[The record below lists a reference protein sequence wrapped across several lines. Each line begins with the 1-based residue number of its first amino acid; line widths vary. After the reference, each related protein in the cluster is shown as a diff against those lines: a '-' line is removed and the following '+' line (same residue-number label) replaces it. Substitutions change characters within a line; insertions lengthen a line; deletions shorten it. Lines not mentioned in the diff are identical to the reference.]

1 MMSMVWTGKQTTFG
15 PIAPNPPDEG
25 PEPPFLMPDVPYGHD
40 PFFLQIQFK
49 WIFDV
54 ALFGEILD

>member
-25 PEPPFLMPDVPYGHD
+25 PDPPFLMPDVPYGHD
-40 PFFLQIQFK
+40 PFFLTDPVQMDLRCGSF
-49 WIFDV
+49 WRNT
-54 ALFGEILD
+54 